1 MATSFRDPRHTHFF
15 VPVFFLSLKR
25 YVPYFFA
32 LSLSRSKKKVSRA
45 QLCSPKGVFGKLFA
59 HFVSLF
65 FSEPTNTGKT
75 DLIDLRS
82 RIRFFS
88 LSSLGKDVQSKWNE
102 VKTLV
107 PQRDQTL
114 QDELK
119 KQQNNEALRRQF
131 AEKSNQVEIRP
142 D

>member
-1 MATSFRDPRHTHFF
+1 MNQPI
-15 VPVFFLSLKR
+15 P
-25 YVPYFFA
+25 
-32 LSLSRSKKKVSRA
+32 
-45 QLCSPKGVFGKLFA
+45 
-59 HFVSLF
+59 
-65 FSEPTNTGKT
+65 TGKT